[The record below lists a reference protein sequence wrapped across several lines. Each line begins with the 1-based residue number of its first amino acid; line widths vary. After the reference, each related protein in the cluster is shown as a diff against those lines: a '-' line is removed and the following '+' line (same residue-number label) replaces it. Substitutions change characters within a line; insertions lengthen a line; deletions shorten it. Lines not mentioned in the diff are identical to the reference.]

1 MNTSGKKI
9 RIAQPVKQVVVDAA
23 LLPKVT
29 VQPVAAKG
37 KRKAKAPSSVIVK
50 QAAASGEA
58 KVNIVAPVAPKSA
71 ALLQKL
77 KQQSAKV
84 AGARVEAAIEANTVS
99 PEDAKTLVLSIAARF
114 LGRGPAVEKWYR
126 SHHIAELDGRT
137 AAQMVRAGELQK
149 LITHLR
155 AVAAT
160 AKG

>member
-1 MNTSGKKI
+1 MSTSGKKI
-9 RIAQPVKQVVVDAA
+9 RIAQPVKQVVMDAA
-23 LLPKVT
+23 LLPKVA
-29 VQPVAAKG
+29 VPVAAKG
-37 KRKAKAPSSVIVK
+37 KRKAKAATPVVVK
-50 QAAASGEA
+50 QAIATGEA

-71 ALLQKL
+71 AMLQKL
-77 KQQSAKV
+77 KQQSAKA

-99 PEDAKTLVLSIAARF
+99 PADAKALVLSIAARF

-137 AAQMVRAGELQK
+137 AAQMVRAGEVPALVA
-149 LITHLR
+149 HLR